1 MILKQRME
9 LEAKTIR
16 AKVEEE
22 YRATFNLRQ
31 KGMHAAFTSETD
43 EIRE

>member
-1 MILKQRME
+1 MILKQRMD

-22 YRATFNLRQ
+22 YKATFNLR
-31 KGMHAAFTSETD
+31 
-43 EIRE
+43 